1 MISLINV
8 IIQSSFKFGKKQ
20 ILLIFFLILSSTFV
34 ELIGLS
40 LIIPIISV
48 FIDPSISE
56 KYLDILGI
64 TFVQKE
70 EFLKL
75 IIILF
80 LFVFLFRYAIT
91 VISEYLIIRFSK
103 NWEIDLIQK
112 LLKHQFSK
120 PWIDVLKTHEP
131 LIKNIT
137 VDIPVFIH
145 QGIVGVM
152 NMSKGLVILIGIF
165 AFLIYEKGLMSVFL
179 IVGFAI
185 IFYFLLKVSKG
196 FLAKI
201 SKNFN
206 YRATIKFNLT
216 NEITYGFKE
225 IKIQNIKDYFLNE
238 YRKNEKSIAKIDI
251 ARKICTILP
260 KIIIELISIA
270 VLLSIAYLN
279 SDNAKELIPFLG
291 LVTFII
297 YRAQPVMASVASI
310 GASLQL
316 YEIQIYNGAKI
327 LNSSLEF
334 DNQIENVKFE
344 IDDFNIRED
353 SVIKLKDLN
362 FSYNKDA
369 NNENI
374 FENLNISFK
383 FGNIYGLV
391 GKNGSGKST
400 FADLITG
407 LLKPKTGEIYLDNKN
422 INEFIHSWHS
432 SISYL
437 SQFFYLFDDTIKN
450 NITLSS
456 RINDKYSEA
465 KYQRALKISN
475 LQDEL
480 DKFTD
485 KDSTFLTNSGKFLSG
500 GQKQKIAIA
509 RLIYKGSKIII
520 LDEPTAS
527 LDQVSSELMMKML
540 QELKKDKLIIII
552 SHSSK
557 ILNDCDEILKIEKK
571 NIIIS
576 NK

>member
-1 MISLINV
+1 
-8 IIQSSFKFGKKQ
+8 
-20 ILLIFFLILSSTFV
+20 
-34 ELIGLS
+34 
-40 LIIPIISV
+40 
-48 FIDPSISE
+48 
-56 KYLDILGI
+56 
-64 TFVQKE
+64 
-70 EFLKL
+70 
-75 IIILF
+75 
-80 LFVFLFRYAIT
+80 LFRYAFTI
-91 VISEYLIIRFSK
+91 ISEYLIVKFSK
-103 NWEIDLIQK
+103 NWEINLIQK
-112 LLKHQFSK
+112 LLKHQFGK

-137 VDIPVFIH
+137 VDIPVFVQ

-152 NMSKGLVILIGIF
+152 NLSKGLVILIGIF
-165 AFLIYEKGLMSVFL
+165 AFLIYEKGLMTIFS
-179 IVGFAI
+179 IIGFGI
-185 IFYFLLKVSKG
+185 IFYFLLK
-196 FLAKI
+196 I
-201 SKNFN
+201 SKNFLAKVSKNSN
-206 YRATIKFNLT
+206 YRSIIKFNLT
-216 NEITYGFKE
+216 NEITNGFKE
-225 IKIQNIKDYFLNE
+225 IKIQNIKDYFLKE
-238 YRKNEKSIAKIDI
+238 YKKNEKSIAILDI
-251 ARKICTILP
+251 TRKICVILP
-260 KIIIELISIA
+260 KIIIELISVV

-279 SDNAKELIPFLG
+279 NDNAKELIPFLG
-291 LVTFII
+291 LLTFII
-297 YRAQPVMASVASI
+297 YRTQPVMASVASI

-316 YEIQIYNGAKI
+316 YEMQIYNGVKI
-327 LNSSLEF
+327 LNSSLEL
-334 DNQIENVKFE
+334 DNQIENEKLE
-344 IDDFNIRED
+344 IDGFDIQED
-353 SVIKLKDLN
+353 SEVELKNLN
-362 FSYNKDA
+362 FSYNKDV

-374 FENLNISFK
+374 FEDLNISLK
-383 FGNIYGLV
+383 FGKIYGLV

-407 LLKPKTGEIYLDNKN
+407 LLKPKTGEIYFDNKN
-422 INEFIHSWHS
+422 INEFIYSWHS

-450 NITLSS
+450 NITLGK
-456 RINDKYSEA
+456 RINNKYSEE
-465 KYQRALKISN
+465 KYQRAIRISN

-557 ILNDCDEILKIEKK
+557 ILNECDEILKIDKK

>member
-185 IFYFLLKVSKG
+185 IFYFLLKISKG

-206 YRATIKFNLT
+206 YRF
-216 NEITYGFKE
+216 F
-225 IKIQNIKDYFLNE
+225 
-238 YRKNEKSIAKIDI
+238 
-251 ARKICTILP
+251 C
-260 KIIIELISIA
+260 
-270 VLLSIAYLN
+270 
-279 SDNAKELIPFLG
+279 
-291 LVTFII
+291 
-297 YRAQPVMASVASI
+297 
-310 GASLQL
+310 
-316 YEIQIYNGAKI
+316 
-327 LNSSLEF
+327 
-334 DNQIENVKFE
+334 
-344 IDDFNIRED
+344 
-353 SVIKLKDLN
+353 KL
-362 FSYNKDA
+362 
-369 NNENI
+369 
-374 FENLNISFK
+374 
-383 FGNIYGLV
+383 
-391 GKNGSGKST
+391 
-400 FADLITG
+400 
-407 LLKPKTGEIYLDNKN
+407 
-422 INEFIHSWHS
+422 
-432 SISYL
+432 
-437 SQFFYLFDDTIKN
+437 
-450 NITLSS
+450 
-456 RINDKYSEA
+456 
-465 KYQRALKISN
+465 
-475 LQDEL
+475 
-480 DKFTD
+480 
-485 KDSTFLTNSGKFLSG
+485 
-500 GQKQKIAIA
+500 
-509 RLIYKGSKIII
+509 
-520 LDEPTAS
+520 
-527 LDQVSSELMMKML
+527 
-540 QELKKDKLIIII
+540 
-552 SHSSK
+552 
-557 ILNDCDEILKIEKK
+557 
-571 NIIIS
+571 
-576 NK
+576 

>member
-40 LIIPIISV
+40 LIIPVISV

-91 VISEYLIIRFSK
+91 IISEYLIIRFSK

-131 LIKNIT
+131 LIKNIS

-165 AFLIYEKGLMSVFL
+165 VFLIYEKGLISVSL
-179 IVGFAI
+179 IVSFVI
-185 IFYFLLKVSKG
+185 IFYFLLKISKS

-216 NEITYGFKE
+216 NEITNGFKE
-225 IKIQNIKDYFLNE
+225 IKIQNIKDYFLKE
-238 YRKNEKSIAKIDI
+238 YRKNEKSIAKIEI
-251 ARKICTILP
+251 VRKICTILP
-260 KIIIELISIA
+260 KIIIELISIS

-279 SDNAKELIPFLG
+279 SDNSKELIPFLG
-291 LVTFII
+291 LLTFII
-297 YRAQPVMASVASI
+297 YRTQPVMASVASI

-316 YEIQIYNGAKI
+316 YEMQIYNGVKI

-334 DNQIENVKFE
+334 DNKIENAKLE

-374 FENLNISFK
+374 FENLNISLK
-383 FGNIYGLV
+383 FGSIYGLV

-422 INEFIHSWHS
+422 INELIHSWHS

-557 ILNDCDEILKIEKK
+557 ILSECDEILKIDKK
-571 NIIIS
+571 NMIIS